1 MLLVPTNEYDEWMSY
16 ELLPTRYVNI
26 SMCFAAFDFVDA
38 NVSMATVT
46 TLSGL
51 KENCVI
57 PELNGLNTKLC

>member
-1 MLLVPTNEYDEWMSY
+1 MLFVLTNEYDEWMSY
-16 ELLPTRYVNI
+16 ELLLTRYVNI

-57 PELNGLNTKLC
+57 L